1 MKGKSG
7 KMAVNRTRT
16 ATPPRMATP
25 LKAVKEPAKPAEPK
39 PPVKPKETERIPGSL
54 AGNLTFDPELRFTA
68 TGREVATLNVAI
80 NDRVKNDETGQWE
93 DTEAEFYRIN
103 VWGQQATHVA
113 ECFQRGDRI
122 VAVGYFQDRTWENRD
137 GEEVTTTEFTASDIG
152 PSLLFQDAVI
162 KRVNRQKGK

>member
-16 ATPPRMATP
+16 ATP
-25 LKAVKEPAKPAEPK
+25 LKAVTEPAKPAPPK
-39 PPVKPKETERIPGSL
+39 PPVKPEHERIPGSL

-68 TGREVATLNVAI
+68 SGREVATLNVAI

-93 DTEAEFYRIN
+93 DAPPEFYRVN
-103 VWGQQATHVA
+103 VWGQQASHVA

-122 VAVGYFQDRTWENRD
+122 VAVGYFQDRTWENKE

-152 PSLLFQDAVI
+152 PSLLFKDAVI
-162 KRVNRQKGK
+162 KRVTRQKGN